1 MTSYRPAAR
10 VATRIAFFV
19 AGFGAACWASL
30 VPFVKQRAAIDEATL
45 GALLLCV
52 GAGSVIAM
60 MLTGTLGTRFGS
72 KPIVFG
78 GGVGLAVILPL
89 LAIAHDAATLG
100 IALFG
105 FGAALGSLDVAMN
118 INAVEVERMEGRP
131 LMSGFHAQYS
141 MGGFGGSALATFL
154 LAARTGVFASMLLCS
169 ALMFAGILIARRH
182 LIETPRRR
190 GGPLLAVPRGIVLL
204 LAGLVAISFLL
215 DGVLLSWGALFI
227 SGKGLVPATQ
237 GGLGY
242 MLFSIAMMA
251 GRLSGDTL
259 TTRIGDRSMMFWG
272 GSVATAGMVVLLVA
286 PIAPVA
292 LAGFLLIGLGAS
304 NVVPIMFRRAGAQRA
319 MSPSLAVVAITMT
332 GYAGNLVGPA
342 SIGIIAD
349 QAGLSTAFWLLAGL
363 VCLIPC
369 CAGFVTHPRAARVR
383 PAA

>member
-52 GAGSVIAM
+52 GAGSVIGM

-215 DGVLLSWGALFI
+215 DGVLLNWGALFI

-272 GSVATAGMVVLLVA
+272 GAVATAGMVVLLVA
-286 PIAPVA
+286 PVAPVA
-292 LAGFLLIGLGAS
+292 LAGCLWMGWGAS
-304 NVVPIMFRRAGAQRA
+304 NVVPIMLRRAGAQRA

>member
-272 GSVATAGMVVLLVA
+272 GAVATAGMVVLLVA

>member
-100 IALFG
+100 VALFG

-118 INAVEVERMEGRP
+118 INAVEVERVEGRP

-154 LAARTGVFASMLLCS
+154 LAAHAGVFASMLLCS

-190 GGPLLAVPRGIVLL
+190 GGPLLAMPRGIVLL

-272 GSVATAGMVVLLVA
+272 GSVSTAGMVVLLVA

-292 LAGFLLIGLGAS
+292 FAGFLLIGLGAS

>member
-52 GAGSVIAM
+52 GAGSVIGM

-118 INAVEVERMEGRP
+118 INAVEVERVEGRP

-272 GSVATAGMVVLLVA
+272 GAVATAGMVVLLVA